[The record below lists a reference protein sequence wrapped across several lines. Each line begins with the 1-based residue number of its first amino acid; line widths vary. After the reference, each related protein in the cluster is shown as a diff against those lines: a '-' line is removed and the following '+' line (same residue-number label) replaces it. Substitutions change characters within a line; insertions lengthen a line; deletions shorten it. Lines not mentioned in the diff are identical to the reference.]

1 MTKLASKYSLT
12 LPLVIRPL
20 QRSDSAGIASS
31 SGPVQQVTASLA
43 SPKDDRPAAGSPS
56 GRTWGRN
63 VRRSLSLFC
72 CLAALAPMNAV
83 MAQVEAAQRTGD
95 DGGAV
100 RPDGRKEASP
110 AMIRGFVIPLEGS
123 NVSLQLGI
131 KPQQASQADAAPQVV
146 AATAGPATF
155 GSNYA
160 PIKPGGV
167 VIELRSGDKVLAG
180 GSVALQPARAYT
192 FVAWQASADGWQLK
206 AFPDDPTTPNAADR
220 AVRVL
225 NFPAGR
231 QTLLTI
237 DQGAEIKVSA
247 NAVQEVRVPPKVIGA
262 KVSVLALDGGPPA
275 LNTMEMDF
283 SALKSGYIVVVP
295 DNLGRMRPQ
304 FIGGGYQEIQE
315 VAPAPV
321 VAAAPMSAEA
331 EKQAKIT
338 QARMEMD
345 HQQSILDMIKARQA
359 VAGNSTNA
367 TLQQHKRDAEN
378 RIAEL
383 KKEAEAAAR
392 PAAPPPAVP

>member
-1 MTKLASKYSLT
+1 M
-12 LPLVIRPL
+12 
-20 QRSDSAGIASS
+20 D
-31 SGPVQQVTASLA
+31 
-43 SPKDDRPAAGSPS
+43 
-56 GRTWGRN
+56 
-63 VRRSLSLFC
+63 
-72 CLAALAPMNAV
+72 AV
-83 MAQVEAAQRTGD
+83 MAQAEAAQRTSEE
-95 DGGAV
+95 GADV
-100 RPDGRKEASP
+100 RPSGKKESPP
-110 AMIRGFVIPLEGS
+110 AMIRGFVVPLEGS
-123 NVSLQLGI
+123 KLSLQLGI
-131 KPQQASQADAAPQVV
+131 KPQQPSQADAPPQVV
-146 AATAGPATF
+146 AATDGPAIF

-192 FVAWQASADGWQLK
+192 FVAWQATADGWQLK

-247 NAVQEVRVPPKVIGA
+247 NTVQEVRVPPKVIGVNV
-262 KVSVLALDGGPPA
+262 KVLASDGGPPA

-283 SALKSGYIVVVP
+283 STVKSGYIVVVP

-304 FIGGGYQEIQE
+304 FFGGGYQEIQE
-315 VAPAPV
+315 VAPAPA
-321 VAAAPMSAEA
+321 VAAAPMTAED
-331 EKQAKIT
+331 EKKAKIT

-345 HQQSILDMIKARQA
+345 HQQSILNMIKARQA

-367 TLQQHKRDAEN
+367 TLQQHKRDAEK